1 MIRPVCTFMVLA
13 CVAGLSGLFT
23 GHVWNRYADEN
34 GLLRL
39 DGIYERIVTVKA
51 GLVDWAW
58 ESRGNL
64 THEAAAFHSAFEE

>member
-39 DGIYERIVTVKA
+39 DGIYQRIVTVKD
-51 GLVDWAW
+51 GFVDWAW
-58 ESRGNL
+58 ESPGSLR
-64 THEAAAFHSAFEE
+64 HEASAFDE

>member
-1 MIRPVCTFMVLA
+1 VLA

-39 DGIYERIVTVKA
+39 DGVYQRIVAVKA
-51 GLVDWAW
+51 GLVDQAWA
-58 ESRGNL
+58 SSDSITL
-64 THEAAAFHSAFEE
+64 EASAFEE

>member
-39 DGIYERIVTVKA
+39 GGIYQRIVAVKA
-51 GLVDWAW
+51 GSVVWAS
-58 ESRGNL
+58 EAPGSLR
-64 THEAAAFHSAFEE
+64 HEASAFDE